1 MASAKDIR
9 VAPIRAADAD
19 RIVKSIHY
27 SGKVAPN
34 SQLHFGVFL
43 GDKCLGAM
51 QFGPSMVKREIQ
63 PLVRDTKWNG
73 FIELNRMAFSDAL
86 PRNSESRALGVAFRL
101 MRKAYP
107 HLEWVVSFADGT
119 QCGDGTIYRASG
131 FVLTQVKKNTSLY
144 RGPSGDVIAQ
154 MTAAKQLKVMA
165 AAGGKASMATL
176 KAIGYKPIPGYQLR
190 YIYFLNPAA
199 KERLTVPVIPFHM
212 IESIGA
218 GMYRGQKR
226 VGSADSGT
234 GGVQPS
240 GGGASPTSTLQS
252 P

>member
-9 VAPIRAADAD
+9 VVPIRASDAD
-19 RIVKSIHY
+19 RVVKSIHY

-51 QFGPSMVKREIQ
+51 QFGPPMDRRKLL
-63 PLVRDTKWNG
+63 PLVQGTGWNG
-73 FIELNRMAFSDAL
+73 MMELNRMAFSDAL

-107 HLEWVVSFADGT
+107 HLQWVVSFADAT
-119 QCGDGTIYRASG
+119 QCGDGTIYRAAG
-131 FVLTQVKKNTSLY
+131 FVLTGIKRNSQILELE
-144 RGPSGDVIAQ
+144 SGVRVSK
-154 MTAAKQLKVMA
+154 MTITKGRHILTQGGR
-165 AAGGKASMATL
+165 AGIPDTATL
-176 KAIGYKPIPGYQLR
+176 LPGFQLR

-199 KERLTVPVIPFHM
+199 RDRLTVPVLPFDA
-212 IESIGA
+212 IQKAGA
-218 GMYRGQKR
+218 GMYRGEKR

-240 GGGASPTSTLQS
+240 GGGASPTSTLHL